1 MSTARGLHSKGG
13 IFMTVRERI
22 LAIRLLEKQEQ
33 NPAYAKRIGL
43 NVTIVQQTSTQKKE
57 VKNHA

>member
-1 MSTARGLHSKGG
+1 MSIARGLHSKGG

-22 LAIRLLEKQEQ
+22 LALRLLEKQEQ
-33 NPAYAKRIGL
+33 NPTYAQRIGL
-43 NVTIVQQTSTQKKE
+43 NVTIVQQSTTQTKE

>member
-1 MSTARGLHSKGG
+1 
-13 IFMTVRERI
+13 MTVRERI
-22 LAIRLLEKQEQ
+22 LAIRLWEKQEQ